1 MYFTFVTL
9 IYFRFSR
16 ENKFVNLIYFD
27 ILRLNL
33 MKLKYYVQLYKCNH
47 LLNDRL
53 NENLF
58 FIGLDKIALT

>member
-1 MYFTFVTL
+1 
-9 IYFRFSR
+9 
-16 ENKFVNLIYFD
+16 
-27 ILRLNL
+27 

-58 FIGLDKIALT
+58 FIGLDKIALTWQSDPLKSTMGWDGDFSTL